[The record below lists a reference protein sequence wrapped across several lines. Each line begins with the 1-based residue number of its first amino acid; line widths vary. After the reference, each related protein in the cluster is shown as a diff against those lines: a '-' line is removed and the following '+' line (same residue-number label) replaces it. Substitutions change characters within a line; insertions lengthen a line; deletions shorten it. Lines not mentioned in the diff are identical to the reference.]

1 MKYKVFFLTFLLL
14 TIISCSNKYHL
25 NEKELKMLN
34 SEIDM
39 MYVNDQSARLYFD
52 KIDSI
57 FGIDKRNNLE
67 MYKSNN
73 QRSFLG
79 EEKYQ
84 VYKFKNDSL
93 WKVIN
98 RIDEYNTNKLIE
110 ITEKYGF
117 PSNQRLKVNMSKAYF
132 LFVYSSSKYF
142 DKINVLIENEFK
154 EGRISEY
161 CKEYIFWHTKKGRK
175 GMPPMSGKNGEAI
188 YNNF

>member
-1 MKYKVFFLTFLLL
+1 MNYKVFFVTTIILA
-14 TIISCSNKYHL
+14 IISCSSKYHL
-25 NEKELKMLN
+25 DEKELKILN
-34 SEIDM
+34 SEIDL
-39 MYVNDQSARLYFD
+39 MYENDQSTRLYFD

-67 MYKSNN
+67 MHKSSS
-73 QRSFLG
+73 QKSFLG

-84 VYKFKNDSL
+84 AYKFKSDSL
-93 WKVIN
+93 WKVIHQ
-98 RIDEYNTNKLIE
+98 IDEYNTRRLIE

-117 PSNQRLKVNMSKAYF
+117 PSNQRLNVKKSKAYF
-132 LFVYSSSKYF
+132 LFVHSSSKYF
-142 DKINVLIENEFK
+142 ERINTLIEKEFD

-161 CKEYIFWHTKKGRK
+161 CKEYIFWHTKRNRK